1 MGGFVRDA
9 GAVDVAVPGVR
20 ASGPRGFTLLELLIT
35 LSVTTIGLL
44 GLVSLHVSVVR
55 GNDGASRS
63 AEAQQIAVN
72 QLESLRAQRLIDMM
86 RTLTGNP
93 MAMPPPPPSPATTTP
108 RIWTV
113 AGRANMTYTV
123 TATATTLADVSSSLI
138 KIRVVTTWIEDGGAA
153 GPASTLDPTL
163 THSLALEVIRTLE
176 DVP

>member
-9 GAVDVAVPGVR
+9 GARVAVPGVR

-63 AEAQQIAVN
+63 AEAQQITVN
-72 QLESLRAQRLIDMM
+72 RLESLRAQRLVDLM
-86 RTLTGNP
+86 RTLTAAP
-93 MAMPPPPPSPATTTP
+93 APLPDPPPPPPAAPATTP
-108 RIWTV
+108 PQIWKV

-123 TATATTLADVSSSLI
+123 TATATTLADVSASLI
-138 KIRVVTTWIEDGGAA
+138 KIRVVTTWTEDGGGSGAN
-153 GPASTLDPTL
+153 ASL
-163 THSLALEVIRTLE
+163 THALALEVIRTLE
-176 DVP
+176 DEP